1 MSVGVYEDVAKWKRY
16 EFLFEETRDMIFY
29 FAKDG
34 TVEECNKNAYEQLGF
49 EQDDEIFMQQIFR
62 SIVKVED
69 SMIVFSDEC
78 LKEDVDTTIYRKN
91 HTCFP
96 VQIRVA
102 LLASEAGSFGV
113 CRASSLI
120 SEQDAMRKLSNAK
133 EEIEVAHKE
142 RNEMVANVTHEL
154 RTPINGILG
163 LAMNML
169 DTDLTSEQ
177 RETVELITHCCKNI
191 TQIINDILDFSK
203 LQAGKFTIENRKFNF
218 YSMMNKIVKT
228 HQATIDEKGL
238 KLVCNVSKDIP
249 AEVIGDELRIT
260 QCLNNLLSN
269 ATKFTERGQIVV
281 NVILSMT
288 FEEEL
293 ELFFM
298 VIDSGI
304 GISDEEKDKLFK
316 SFSQVDAS
324 ITRKFGGTGLGLSI
338 VKQLVHM
345 MGGNVNVESEK
356 GKGSTFSFSV
366 RVGKVN
372 EQEADGETGSVS
384 EEKTEENFAFHFG
397 GMEAPDMED
406 TEVLY
411 QLGSEENL
419 REVYANLEKL
429 VLCIEM
435 ENWERANGIAD
446 ILKKLLEDDA
456 DLKRKT
462 FRLQMTLRRGD
473 HDTSMQEYENL
484 KTAMDEFV
492 KNHE

>member
-1 MSVGVYEDVAKWKRY
+1 MSQGAYDDVQKWKRY
-16 EFLFEETRDMIFY
+16 EFLFEGTRDMIFY
-29 FAKDG
+29 FSKDG
-34 TVEECNKNAYEQLGF
+34 TVEECNENAYQLLGF
-49 EQDDEIFMQQIFR
+49 EKGDEMNLQQILR
-62 SIVKVED
+62 AIIKIED
-69 SMIVFSDEC
+69 YTVVFSDEC
-78 LKEDVDTTIYRKN
+78 LNDYVETIIYRKN

-96 VQIRVA
+96 VQVRIA
-102 LLASEAGSFGV
+102 LLAAETGSFGV

-120 SEQDAMRKLSNAK
+120 SEQDAMRKLNNAK

-163 LAMNML
+163 LAMNLL
-169 DTDLTSEQ
+169 DTNLTGEQ
-177 RETVELITHCCKNI
+177 RETIELITHCCNNI

-238 KLVCNVSKDIP
+238 KLVCNVSKDVP

-304 GISDEEKDKLFK
+304 GISEEEKDKLFK

-345 MGGNVNVESEK
+345 MGGSVNVESEK

-372 EQEADGETGSVS
+372 DEEASEAETNKEQAEPES
-384 EEKTEENFAFHFG
+384 FAFHFG
-397 GMEAPDMED
+397 EEN
-406 TEVLY
+406 TEVDDIEAVY

-419 REVYANLEKL
+419 KEVDANLEKL

-435 ENWERANGIAD
+435 ENWERANSIAEH
-446 ILKKLLEDDA
+446 LKQLLEEDS

-484 KTAMDEFV
+484 KEAVDSF
-492 KNHE
+492 KNNQ

>member
-1 MSVGVYEDVAKWKRY
+1 
-16 EFLFEETRDMIFY
+16 
-29 FAKDG
+29 
-34 TVEECNKNAYEQLGF
+34 
-49 EQDDEIFMQQIFR
+49 
-62 SIVKVED
+62 
-69 SMIVFSDEC
+69 
-78 LKEDVDTTIYRKN
+78 
-91 HTCFP
+91 
-96 VQIRVA
+96 
-102 LLASEAGSFGV
+102 
-113 CRASSLI
+113 SSLI
-120 SEQDAMRKLSNAK
+120 SEQDAMRKLNNAK

-177 RETVELITHCCKNI
+177 RETVELITHCCNNI

-338 VKQLVHM
+338 VKQLVQM

-372 EQEADGETGSVS
+372 EQEAQAETNS
-384 EEKTEENFAFHFG
+384 EEKPAEENFAFHFG
-397 GMEAPDMED
+397 GMEAPEMED
-406 TEVLY
+406 TEVMY

-419 REVYANLEKL
+419 KEVNANLVKL

-435 ENWERANGIAD
+435 ENWERANGIAE

-473 HDTSMQEYENL
+473 HDISMQEYENL
-484 KTAMDEFV
+484 KEAIENFER
-492 KNHE
+492 NNG